1 MPLIELI
8 SCRVAPLGSGNG
20 LSGVD
25 LTLEK
30 GEVVAVDADEP
41 DDGRLL
47 LRALATLNPPTAGTF
62 RFEGKALDF
71 ADDRRL
77 LPVKRNIGY
86 VGADMAMLSNRTL
99 RENILTMRYYFENS
113 LSIDLDEDTVDLC
126 RQLGIEKGL
135 DRLAAQAEPVDLH
148 RAIAVR
154 ELSKKPKLMLL
165 DRPEEIIG
173 RQSFRLLLQRLET
186 SENEKQTW
194 VCTTRDRLFLETLCD
209 RRVRVRRGAVTAETL
224 AKTR

>member
-8 SCRVAPLGSGNG
+8 SCHLAPLGSGNG

-47 LRALATLNPPTAGTF
+47 LRALATLNPPAAGEF
-62 RFEGKALDF
+62 RFEGKPLDF

-77 LPVKRNIGY
+77 LPVKRKIGY

-99 RENILTMRYYFENS
+99 RQNILTMRHYFENS
-113 LSIDLDEDTVDLC
+113 LSIDLDADATDLC
-126 RQLGIEKGL
+126 RRLGIEKGL
-135 DRLAAQAEPVDLH
+135 DRLAALADPMDLH

-154 ELSKKPKLMLL
+154 ELSKNPLLMLL
-165 DRPEEIIG
+165 DRPSEIMG
-173 RQSFRLLLQRLET
+173 RQGFQQLLARFET
-186 SENEKQTW
+186 SEIAKQTW
-194 VCTTRDRLFLETLCD
+194 VCTSRDRRFLETFCNRRL
-209 RRVRVRRGAVTAETL
+209 RVRKGTVSAEIL
-224 AKTR
+224 AKTQ